1 MLHKSVSMAKKI
13 PQREFGGAPNVQR
26 TAGAKTVAA
35 PPDPGLDLDL
45 DRTTLVIP
53 RPLRREVEQRLRD
66 IGRRVSFSG
75 IVEAALR
82 EVLAGDTEA
91 IIDRWD
97 ARARRVGP

>member
-1 MLHKSVSMAKKI
+1 MPKKMRHGEYAGEPEVQQRSDAK
-13 PQREFGGAPNVQR
+13 A
-26 TAGAKTVAA
+26 VAA
-35 PPDPGLDLDL
+35 IVAPANTGLDL

-53 RPLRREVEQRLRD
+53 RHLRREVEQRLLD

-97 ARARRVGP
+97 ARARRVGS